1 MISAD
6 TNVFI
11 YAMDPRDSGK
21 HAVAKSVVAAME
33 RVQAVVGLQVVGEL
47 QNVLRRR
54 LRTPPRTAYQ
64 FAQELLLQFPA
75 FSYDERAVEA
85 ALGEAIAGRLSYWDA
100 LLVSAADA
108 VGVRTMLSEDM
119 ADGFAYRGLHVV
131 NPFGPDGPSARVRSL
146 LAL

>member
-6 TNVFI
+6 TNVFV
-11 YAMDPRDSGK
+11 YAMDPRDAGK

-33 RVQAVVGLQVVGEL
+33 RVEAAVGLQVVGEL

-64 FAQELLLQFPA
+64 FAGELLLQFPA

-85 ALGEAIAGRLSYWDA
+85 ALGEAAAGRLNYWDA
-100 LLVSAADA
+100 LLIAAAEA
-108 VGVRTMLSEDM
+108 VGVNTMLSEDM
-119 ADGFAYRGLHVV
+119 ADGLVFGALEVI
-131 NPFGPDGPSARVRSL
+131 NPFGPDGPSARARAL